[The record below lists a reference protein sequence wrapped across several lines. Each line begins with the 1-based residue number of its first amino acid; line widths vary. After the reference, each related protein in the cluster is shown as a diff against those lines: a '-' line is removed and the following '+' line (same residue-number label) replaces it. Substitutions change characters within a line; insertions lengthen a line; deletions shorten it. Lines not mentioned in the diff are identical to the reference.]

1 MRICMT
7 DQHESDQHTTQDLL
21 SRPLI
26 SSINLDWEKTI
37 YLIFIALALL
47 TRLWGVGDRVVSHD
61 ESLHTQ
67 YSYQYYNGQGY
78 QHSPLMHGPSLFH
91 ATAFSYWL
99 LGDNDT
105 SSRIPV
111 AIVGTLLV
119 VLPYLLR
126 GWIGRLGAII
136 ASFLLLISP
145 YITYYS
151 RYIRHD
157 IYIIVAAGIVF
168 IAVQY
173 YLRKRREKYLW
184 WFAFGMA
191 LMFTTMETSFIY
203 VAIFGSFLAISLAVK
218 VLTADWFREVLPR
231 LLRPLM
237 LLLAALI
244 IFTIGFGGVRYAA
257 SEVEEGTVEPD
268 ALIEEGFAADPD
280 QALIEE
286 GLDDVLGQSETI
298 LRGMQVTGIFLL
310 AASLFLLASRMRPH
324 IDGFAEFDLVVLFT
338 TLTLPT
344 ATSFL
349 VAAAGQ
355 DPMNPSPGVCD
366 AAAQEGISA
375 LQLLFTRIFDAQCRT
390 ALIRSDVFLTGLFLI
405 VTLVVSIFVG
415 LWWNRRKWLIA
426 AVIYHGIFLV
436 LFTSFFTNP
445 GGWASGMI
453 GSLGYWLEQQEVQR
467 ANQPGFFYFLVIP
480 LYEFLPILFTLLAA
494 HLWAKKQRLNKI
506 VGYWLGLV
514 LIALLSFSIIN
525 WYTNRGLEF
534 DVEPNRLPALL
545 ISGAIFLIGAV
556 IWFLFIRKRV
566 RAEYDIEKGLWELVD
581 VNELFGFIPYLIW
594 WFALSW
600 LIYGLAGEKMAW
612 LSTHFIFPMVLMA
625 GWYINDRLVTGNRY
639 EMLSRRF
646 AGQVALIALLIVT
659 LIVAFSPVLLG
670 QITLGNQEIS
680 NLRGIGRF
688 LGNLLV
694 VAILLYLVFRMSRQ
708 MQIGTTKRAVLLAV
722 FGILSLLTIRTTFT
736 AAFTNADYTNEF
748 LVYAHGAP
756 ATKDEILK
764 QLEDLS
770 MRMHGDK
777 SIRVAYDNDSS
788 WPFTWYL
795 RDYPNRQYFGENP
808 TRAITDAPVV
818 ISGSQN
824 WNAVEPILGDD
835 YDTRTYTFLW
845 WPMEEYRKL
854 SWDSIFGSQDE
865 ESDSPGGIAD
875 PGVRQAIWD
884 IIFYRDYDKY
894 GQVFGGDYTPGQWP
908 LRHELRM
915 YIRKDA
921 LTSIWDHGIN
931 AIAAEP
937 PFDPYAE
944 NEFQV
949 SPVQVF
955 GSQGSDAGQLES
967 PRNVALGPNG
977 NLYVADAGNNR
988 IQVFDSQ
995 GFHVTDFGV
1004 PGTEPGAFNE
1014 PWGIAVSDDY
1024 VYVADTWN
1032 HRLQIFDLDG
1042 NLVDTVGEY
1051 GRIGEGDSG
1060 GSRFFGP
1067 RQVIILNDG
1076 NLLVTDTGNH
1086 RLQALS
1092 PDGEFLQFVGSEGL
1106 QLGQF
1111 YEPVSI
1117 AQGPNGNVYVADTW
1131 NGRIQRLDPNLI
1143 SVYEWPIDAW
1153 YGESINNKPYVATD
1167 SAGRLYVTDPEGQRV
1182 IIFDEFGQYLG
1193 RFGVFS
1199 QGSGSLG
1206 LPTGIAVDDEGY
1218 IYVVDSL
1225 LHQVLKFAPIF
1236 PDSGITGVEI
1246 PDVE

>member
-1 MRICMT
+1 MT

-21 SRPLI
+21 SRPFI
-26 SSINLDWEKTI
+26 ASINLDWEKTI

-78 QHSPLMHGPSLFH
+78 QHSPLMHGPTLFH

-126 GWIGRLGAII
+126 GWIGRIGAII

-157 IYIIVAAGIVF
+157 IYIIASAALVF

-173 YLRKRREKYLW
+173 YLRKRRDKYLW
-184 WFAFGMA
+184 WFAIGMA

-203 VAIFGSFLAISLAVK
+203 VAIFGSFLTIALVVK

-257 SEVEEGTVEPD
+257 SDVEEGTVEP
-268 ALIEEGFAADPD
+268 AEVVEEGFAADPD
-280 QALIEE
+280 QALTVE

-298 LRGMQVTGIFLL
+298 LRGMQVAGIFLL
-310 AASLFLLASRMRPH
+310 AASLFLLANRMRPH

-355 DPMNPSPGVCD
+355 DPMNPSPGLCD
-366 AAAQEGISA
+366 AASQEGLSA

-405 VTLVVSIFVG
+405 VTLVVSILVG

-467 ANQPGFFYFLVIP
+467 ANQPGFFYFLVLP

-514 LIALLSFSIIN
+514 LIALLSFSLIN
-525 WYTNRGLEF
+525 WYTNRGLAF

-566 RAEYDIEKGLWELVD
+566 RAEYDIQKGLWELVD
-581 VNELFGFIPYLIW
+581 VKELFGFIPYLIW
-594 WFALSW
+594 WFVLSW
-600 LIYGLAGEKMAW
+600 LIYSMAGEKMAW

-646 AGQVALIALLIVT
+646 AGQVGLIALLIVA
-659 LIVAFSPVLLG
+659 LIIAFSPILLG
-670 QITLGNQEIS
+670 QIALGNQEIS
-680 NLRGIGRF
+680 NLRGLGRF
-688 LGNLLV
+688 LGNVLV
-694 VAILLYLVFRMSRQ
+694 VAILLYLVFRVSRQ
-708 MQIGTTKRAVLLAV
+708 MQIGTTKRAILLAI
-722 FGILSLLTIRTTFT
+722 FGLLSFLTIRTSFT
-736 AAFTNADYTNEF
+736 AAFTNADYANEF

-756 ATKDEILK
+756 ATKSEVLK

-788 WPFTWYL
+788 WPYTWYL

-808 TRAITDAPVV
+808 TRAITDSPVV

-824 WNAVEPILGDD
+824 WNAIEPILGDD

-845 WPMEEYRKL
+845 WPMEDYRTL

-875 PGVRQAIWD
+875 PQVRQAIWD
-884 IIFYRDYDKY
+884 IIFYRDFDKY
-894 GQVFGGDYTPGQWP
+894 GQVFGGDYSPGQWP

-931 AIAAEP
+931 AVAAEP

-995 GFHVTDFGV
+995 GFHVTEFGV
-1004 PGTEPGAFNE
+1004 PGTGPGAFNE
-1014 PWGIAVSDDY
+1014 PWGIAVSDQY

-1042 NLVDTVGEY
+1042 NLVETVGEY
-1051 GRIGEGDSG
+1051 GRIGEGESG
-1060 GSRFFGP
+1060 GARFFGP

-1092 PDGEFLQFVGSEGL
+1092 PDGEFLQLIGSEGL

-1111 YEPVSI
+1111 YEPVSV

-1193 RFGVFS
+1193 RFGEFS

-1236 PDSGITGVEI
+1236 PDSGVTGDDIPAVE
-1246 PDVE
+1246 